1 MNYFDK
7 LSELTA
13 QFEQIYASWAKE
25 HHLTLNELRFLYHIG
40 RYQQATPS
48 EIGNKWALP
57 KQTVTSLCKQLD
69 KKGFLIFSPDEQ
81 DKRGKVIKL
90 TPLGLSFTLPLIEQI
105 TEIEQQT
112 SLEFGEEKI
121 QQIILLFNDL
131 QHIFAKNLLTK

>member
-1 MNYFDK
+1 MNYFDQ

-13 QFEQIYASWAKE
+13 QFEQIYANWAKE
-25 HHLTLNELRFLYHIG
+25 YNLTLNELRFLYHIG
-40 RYQQATPS
+40 RNQQTTPS

-69 KKGFLIFSPDEQ
+69 KKGFLVFLPDEQ

-105 TEIEQQT
+105 TEIEHQT
-112 SLEFGEEKI
+112 SLEFGEENI
-121 QQIILLFNDL
+121 QQIILLFSHL
-131 QHIFAKNLLTK
+131 QNLFAKNLLEK